1 MAKVQGHS
9 RAATPE
15 LRFWALFAVV
25 FALLAQALFP
35 AQVMAQ
41 TGRDG
46 PALVFCTGGADT
58 AVVDAAGKVT
68 IKHKSVN
75 GLKCADCVLASITA
89 VHASEPPT
97 VPAVYSVAHI
107 DFIPAV
113 AASPVKARAPPRP
126 FSCGPPVSLL
136 G

>member
-1 MAKVQGHS
+1 MVKMQARS

-25 FALLAQALFP
+25 FALLTQAFFP

-41 TGRDG
+41 PSRDG
-46 PALVFCTGGADT
+46 PALVFCSGGSDT
-58 AVVDAAGKVT
+58 ATIDPTGK
-68 IKHKSVN
+68 IKHKLVN

-89 VHASEPPT
+89 VQTSEPP
-97 VPAVYSVAHI
+97 VIPVVYTIAHA
-107 DFIPAV
+107 DLAPSV

-126 FSCGPPVSLL
+126 FSCGPPVLL